1 MEKKIEDLSKAT
13 VKILDFIQNQIELNK
28 EQVTLNEEMLK
39 SVRNLTSKIIL
50 LEGQNHVIDVVN
62 NIGRR
67 GDNR

>member
-28 EQVTLNEEMLK
+28 EQVNLNEEMLK

-50 LEGQNHVIDVVN
+50 LEGQNHIIDVVN

>member
-28 EQVTLNEEMLK
+28 EQVNLNEEMLK

-50 LEGQNHVIDVVN
+50 LEGQNHVIDIVN

>member
-13 VKILDFIQNQIELNK
+13 VKILDFIQNQITINNKMIDNITKLQEHVTSLN
-28 EQVTLNEEMLK
+28 T
-39 SVRNLTSKIIL
+39 KIIM
-50 LEGQNHVIDVVN
+50 LEGQNHIIDVVN

>member
-28 EQVTLNEEMLK
+28 EQVNLNEEMLK

>member
-28 EQVTLNEEMLK
+28 EQVNLNEEMLK

-50 LEGQNHVIDVVN
+50 LGGQNHVIDVVN

-67 GDNR
+67 GDNQ

>member
-50 LEGQNHVIDVVN
+50 LEGQNHVIDIVN

>member
-28 EQVTLNEEMLK
+28 EQVNLNEEMLK

-67 GDNR
+67 GDNQ